1 MKLLYRRCAGLDVH
15 KASVTV
21 CINRRVKGSAEIE
34 TEEAVFGTYTQ
45 DLVRLRQW
53 LRERKVRQ
61 VAMESTG
68 VYWIPVWNVL
78 ELSKAAPTSISAG
91 CSRDCCTN

>member
-1 MKLLYRRCAGLDVH
+1 M
-15 KASVTV
+15 
-21 CINRRVKGSAEIE
+21 
-34 TEEAVFGTYTQ
+34 
-45 DLVRLRQW
+45 RLREW

-78 ELSKAAPTSISAG
+78 EGGRHPLQLAPVNPAVV
-91 CSRDCCTN
+91 RAL